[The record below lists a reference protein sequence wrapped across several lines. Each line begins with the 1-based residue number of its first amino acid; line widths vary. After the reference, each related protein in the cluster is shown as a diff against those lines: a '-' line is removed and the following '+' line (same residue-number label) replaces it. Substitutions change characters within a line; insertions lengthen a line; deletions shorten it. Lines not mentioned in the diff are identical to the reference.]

1 MSRPPVQVPI
11 RNSDGQI
18 VWVNKYHSRRT
29 LGDTT
34 ETLSTVQSGLKLAS
48 TAQDASGAQP
58 TNKTLNDISKVSA
71 AIAGTVGVVIPI
83 VGIVAGIVSVA
94 AKILSGVFG
103 GGPTS
108 EQQLRTLNNTNDDLR
123 DQINTIDSQI
133 AKVNDG
139 LKAMYSALQANGFNT
154 SQLNG
159 LGDIFSDMQEVQLQT
174 AANASLQKI
183 LVQKGQQLQSLLQ
196 TYTSVVQQVNDAITT
211 KSSGR
216 QIFLWI
222 LLGLATLGLGVYAVR
237 ELEHKEE

>member
-108 EQQLRTLNNTNDDLR
+108 EQQLRTFFPTCKR
-123 DQINTIDSQI
+123 FSC
-133 AKVNDG
+133 K
-139 LKAMYSALQANGFNT
+139 LQPTHPF
-154 SQLNG
+154 
-159 LGDIFSDMQEVQLQT
+159 
-174 AANASLQKI
+174 K
-183 LVQKGQQLQSLLQ
+183 
-196 TYTSVVQQVNDAITT
+196 
-211 KSSGR
+211 KSSCKKANSCSHFYKPTHPWCNR
-216 QIFLWI
+216 
-222 LLGLATLGLGVYAVR
+222 
-237 ELEHKEE
+237 